1 MRELALAIPGI
12 YPRHRVKNSGWNC
25 RLIILYQLQ
34 AGFLSDVQN
43 TGMYEGEMLDGQPH
57 GLGTI
62 IYLSNDK
69 FGRENYT
76 G

>member
-1 MRELALAIPGI
+1 M
-12 YPRHRVKNSGWNC
+12 S
-25 RLIILYQLQ
+25 QLQ
-34 AGFLSDVQN
+34 AGFLSDGQN

-76 G
+76 GGSSHWQYRQ